1 MLKLILQLAVIA
13 GGIAFGL
20 SRRNPGSM
28 QHIEAAVESLA
39 RGVGWH
45 QSPPPQPEPPA
56 VSTGS
61 AASTGTP
68 PGNAPR
74 AQDTVPPKAFYNTL
88 PEECH
93 WEKIIDPTDG
103 RVRCSVPERLLAP
116 RR

>member
-1 MLKLILQLAVIA
+1 MDSIMLKLILQLAVIA

-56 VSTGS
+56 CRFDRQRGIDRHPTRQRTKGTRYSS
-61 AASTGTP
+61 AEGFLQHTSRRMPLGKDHRP
-68 PGNAPR
+68 DG
-74 AQDTVPPKAFYNTL
+74 
-88 PEECH
+88 
-93 WEKIIDPTDG
+93 WEG
-103 RVRCSVPERLLAP
+103 AVFSS
-116 RR
+116 